1 MTDLDSPSSA
11 LCRRHAPE
19 LLKVMAR
26 LAETARDPELRVFLR
41 RELEAQLLRLKQ
53 LANDPTLSAELR
65 QEYQII
71 RPNSL
76 IPRPAQRY
84 RRGRRDAV
92 IGGSAPAKSSAAA
105 TMRRSRARRK
115 REICRA
121 QDPKKMWFKF
131 GSAMA
136 HRDPADFWSIPEL

>member
-1 MTDLDSPSSA
+1 MAYSDLSGVLFGSRDKRSLWRGSEDDANGATPSTAAERRPAMTDLDSPSSA

-71 RPNSL
+71 R
-76 IPRPAQRY
+76 
-84 RRGRRDAV
+84 
-92 IGGSAPAKSSAAA
+92 
-105 TMRRSRARRK
+105 T
-115 REICRA
+115 
-121 QDPKKMWFKF
+121 KF
-131 GSAMA
+131 FDS
-136 HRDPADFWSIPEL
+136 